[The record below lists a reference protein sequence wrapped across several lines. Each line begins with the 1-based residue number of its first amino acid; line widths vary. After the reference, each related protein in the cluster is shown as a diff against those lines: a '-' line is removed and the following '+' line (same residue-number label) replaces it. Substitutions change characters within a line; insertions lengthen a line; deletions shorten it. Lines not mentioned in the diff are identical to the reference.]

1 MKLINADLKTVAG
14 YLGKCPIYAI
24 NPETEEKSAVEIGKE
39 LEKLIFLILVP
50 DEEGSKKMDPKE
62 APTEKKRPGRKPGQ
76 KAVAKTPSAK
86 NY

>member
-1 MKLINADLKTVAG
+1 MKLINADLKTVAD

-50 DEEGSKKMDPKE
+50 DEESSKKMDPKE
-62 APTEKKRPGRKPGQ
+62 PPKEKKKPRRKPGQ
-76 KAVAKTPSAK
+76 KAVAKTPSAQ
-86 NY
+86 NH